1 MTKAIL
7 SALADEIEVALQ
19 DIAKKYNVQIKR
31 GNGSY
36 GETNATLKLD
46 INEVKEDGT
55 VLDRDA
61 ETFLKMA
68 KFYGLEAE
76 DLNKVFT
83 SNGSQYSIVGLNTR
97 RSKYPISAINLSNG
111 NRYKFTAD
119 HIKFAL
125 GKEVAR

>member
-19 DIAKKYNVQIKR
+19 DIAKKHNVQIKR
-31 GNGSY
+31 GNGTF
-36 GETNATLKLD
+36 GETNATLKLE

-55 VLDRDA
+55 VLDKDA

-83 SNGSQYSIVGLNTR
+83 SNGSKYSIVGLNTR
-97 RSKYPISAINLSNG
+97 RGKYPISATDLSSG
-111 NRYKFTAD
+111 KRYKFTAD